1 MFKTSK
7 NIKYQCDHKDVVAKN
22 LGKGTHYIINKR
34 IKDEIF
40 SFFMNKVRR
49 TILESA
55 KNTVILHAKSNIFK
69 MKKTF
74 KGLFTVAIIAICAL
88 TISSCSNKKFNVEG
102 QITNAADSVLYFENV
117 GLEGITI
124 LDSMK
129 LSDKGDFSFSEEGP
143 SAPEFYRLRI
153 YDQIINVSID
163 STETVTIKAQYPQM
177 ATNYEVSGSDNCQK
191 IKELAL
197 RQISLHKWAMAI
209 QENTALS
216 VDEANDSIMKI
227 IDIYKQDIKANY
239 IFKEPMKAYSYFA
252 LFQTL
257 GNWLLFNP
265 RNNKED
271 IKVFAAVATSW
282 DTYYPHAE
290 RGQNLH
296 NIAIEGMKNMRI
308 TEGAR
313 EQAIDASKIE
323 EAGVLDIALQD
334 NHGQVRHLTDL
345 KGKVVLLD
353 FHIFATNESPAR
365 ILLLR
370 ELYNKYAPQ
379 GFEIYQVSLDPDE
392 HFWKQQTAALPW
404 ISVRDE
410 DGINSQRIMLYNI
423 QSVPDYFI
431 IDRGNNLIKRAEQMK
446 DLEAEIKKLL

>member
-1 MFKTSK
+1 
-7 NIKYQCDHKDVVAKN
+7 
-22 LGKGTHYIINKR
+22 
-34 IKDEIF
+34 
-40 SFFMNKVRR
+40 
-49 TILESA
+49 
-55 KNTVILHAKSNIFK
+55 
-69 MKKTF
+69 MKKNHIWKTASVV
-74 KGLFTVAIIAICAL
+74 LAAIAIA
-88 TISSCSNKKFNVEG
+88 SCGNKKFNVEG
-102 QITNAADSVLYFENV
+102 QITNAKDSVLYFENV
-117 GLEGITI
+117 GLEGINI
-124 LDSMK
+124 LDSVK
-129 LSDKGDFSFSEEGP
+129 LSDKGDFSFSEEAP
-143 SAPEFYRLRI
+143 TAPEFYRLRI
-153 YDQIINVSID
+153 SDQIINVSID

-177 ATNYEVSGSDNCQK
+177 ATQYEISGSENCDK
-191 IKELAL
+191 IKELTL
-197 RQISLHKWAMAI
+197 KQIDLHKQAMAI
-209 QENTALS
+209 QDNTTLG
-216 VDEANDSIMKI
+216 VDEANDSILKI
-227 IDIYKQDIKANY
+227 INTYKEDIKTNY

-265 RNNKED
+265 RSNKDD

-308 TEGAR
+308 TQGESD
-313 EQAIDASKIE
+313 QTIDASKIE

-334 NHGQVRHLTDL
+334 NHGQIRHLTDL

-353 FHIFATNESPAR
+353 FHIFAMDESPAR

-370 ELYNKYAPQ
+370 ELYNKYAAQ
-379 GFEIYQVSLDPDE
+379 GFEVYQVSLDPDE

-410 DGINSQRIMLYNI
+410 DGINSQRLMLYNI

-431 IDRGNNLIKRAEQMK
+431 IDRGNNLVKRASQMK